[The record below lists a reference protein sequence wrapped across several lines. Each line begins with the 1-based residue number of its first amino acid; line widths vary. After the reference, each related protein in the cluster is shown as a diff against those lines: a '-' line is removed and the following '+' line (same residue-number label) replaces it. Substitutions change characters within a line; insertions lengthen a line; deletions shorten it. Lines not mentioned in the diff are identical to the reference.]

1 MCCCDLVV
9 TVTQLRIRPLNV
21 SLTVKPQTKQATDYL
36 KVEARLLVLVQWVV
50 SVAIY
55 NNYQILL
62 KTKQSYLLF
71 VKNSTKVLQ
80 AIFVN
85 YVKYK

>member
-21 SLTVKPQTKQATDYL
+21 SLTVKPQKKQATDYL

-71 VKNSTKVLQ
+71 VKKFDKSVASNFCELC
-80 AIFVN
+80 
-85 YVKYK
+85 